1 MRAVSLLQV
10 IYSFFLGLV
19 VVGLVA
25 IGINTFHP
33 QPPWPEYAWEKY
45 PGASPSPEQIAEQEA
60 AMQAARAAQEAWS
73 LNTSIIL
80 LICATVILAVSLWRP
95 AKMAVISN
103 GLLLGGIFTMIYAVG
118 QSLSGSSG
126 QLPRFFV
133 ALAALVLTVGIGY
146 LTFIR
151 RAASAESLPSPE
163 ADAPAADAPAAG
175 AAEVGPLADRVAVLE
190 RRLEA
195 LGRALAD

>member
-1 MRAVSLLQV
+1 MKAVSLLQV

-33 QPPWPEYAWEKY
+33 QPRWPEFPYDKVEG
-45 PGASPSPEQIAEQEA
+45 PLSPEQVAQQ
-60 AMQAARAAQEAWS
+60 QAAQEVAQRAHEAWS

-80 LICATVILAVSLWRP
+80 LVCATLILAVSLWRP
-95 AKMAVISN
+95 HRMAVISN

-118 QSLSGSSG
+118 QSLSSSQG
-126 QLPRFFV
+126 QLARFFV
-133 ALAALVLTVGIGY
+133 ALAALVVTVAIGW

-151 RAASAESLPSPE
+151 RTAAAESLP
-163 ADAPAADAPAAG
+163 AG
-175 AAEVGPLADRVAVLE
+175 GDGASGPLADRVTALE
-190 RRLEA
+190 RRLDA
-195 LGRALAD
+195 LGRALND

>member
-1 MRAVSLLQV
+1 MKAVSLLQV

-33 QPPWPEYAWEKY
+33 RPRWPEFPQDKFPAE
-45 PGASPSPEQIAEQEA
+45 PTPAQIAEQEA
-60 AMQAARAAQEAWS
+60 VMETARIAQEAWS

-80 LICATVILAVSLWRP
+80 LVCATVILAISLWRP
-95 AKMAVISN
+95 RQMAVISN

-118 QSLSGSSG
+118 QSLSSSSG
-126 QLPRFFV
+126 QLSRFFV
-133 ALAALVLTVGIGY
+133 ALAALVVTVGIGY

-151 RAASAESLPSPE
+151 RTALAESLPTE
-163 ADAPAADAPAAG
+163 EGVG
-175 AAEVGPLADRVAVLE
+175 AEGGELAERVNALE

>member
-1 MRAVSLLQV
+1 MKPVSLLQV

-33 QPPWPEYAWEKY
+33 RPGWPEYPLEKPTGGVD
-45 PGASPSPEQIAEQEA
+45 PGELADYQAAER
-60 AMQAARAAQEAWS
+60 AARAAQEAWS
-73 LNTSIIL
+73 LNTGIIL
-80 LICATVILAVSLWRP
+80 LVCATLILAVSLWRP
-95 AKMAVISN
+95 TRMAVISN

-118 QSLSGSSG
+118 QSLTGDAG
-126 QLPRFFV
+126 QLSRFLV
-133 ALAALVLTVGIGY
+133 ALAALLVTVGVGY

-151 RAASAESLPSPE
+151 RTPSAESLPADGEGDGE
-163 ADAPAADAPAAG
+163 ASG
-175 AAEVGPLADRVAVLE
+175 ELASRVAALE

-195 LGRALAD
+195 LGRALAE

>member
-33 QPPWPEYAWEKY
+33 QPPWPEYAWEKD
-45 PGASPSPEQIAEQEA
+45 PGASPTPEQIAEQEA
-60 AMQAARAAQEAWS
+60 AMEAARAAQEAWS

-118 QSLSGSSG
+118 QSLSSSSG

-133 ALAALVLTVGIGY
+133 ALAALALTVGIGY

-151 RAASAESLPSPE
+151 RAASAESLPAPE
-163 ADAPAADAPAAG
+163 ADAPAD

-195 LGRALAD
+195 LGRALAE

>member
-1 MRAVSLLQV
+1 
-10 IYSFFLGLV
+10 
-19 VVGLVA
+19 
-25 IGINTFHP
+25 
-33 QPPWPEYAWEKY
+33 
-45 PGASPSPEQIAEQEA
+45 
-60 AMQAARAAQEAWS
+60 MQAARAAQEAWS

-80 LICATVILAVSLWRP
+80 LICATVILAVLLWRP

-118 QSLSGSSG
+118 QSLSSSSG

-163 ADAPAADAPAAG
+163 ADAPAADA
-175 AAEVGPLADRVAVLE
+175 AEVGPLADRVAVLE

>member
-1 MRAVSLLQV
+1 MKALSLLQV

-33 QPPWPEYAWEKY
+33 QPRWPEMAWDKY
-45 PGASPSPEQIAEQEA
+45 PGAEPTAEQIAQQEA
-60 AMQAARAAQEAWS
+60 ATRAAQAAQEAWS

-80 LICATVILAVSLWRP
+80 LVCATLILLVSLWRP
-95 AKMAVISN
+95 ARMAVISN

-118 QSLSGSSG
+118 QSLATSSG
-126 QLPRFFV
+126 QVTRFFV
-133 ALAALVLTVGIGY
+133 ALAALVVTVGVGY

-151 RAASAESLPSPE
+151 RSAEAESLPS
-163 ADAPAADAPAAG
+163 ATAPADE
-175 AAEVGPLADRVAVLE
+175 AETGELGERLAVLE

-195 LGRALAD
+195 LGRALRE

>member
-1 MRAVSLLQV
+1 MKAVSLLQV

-19 VVGLVA
+19 VLGLVA

-33 QPPWPEYAWEKY
+33 QPRWPESDY
-45 PGASPSPEQIAEQEA
+45 EA
-60 AMQAARAAQEAWS
+60 GRLAQEAWS

-80 LICATVILAVSLWRP
+80 LVCATVILAVSLWRP
-95 AKMAVISN
+95 ARMAVISN

-118 QSLSGSSG
+118 QSLGSG
-126 QLPRFFV
+126 QGQIARFFV
-133 ALAALVLTVGIGY
+133 ALAALLVTVGVGY

-151 RAASAESLPSPE
+151 RTPSAESLPGGDE
-163 ADAPAADAPAAG
+163 GEAG
-175 AAEVGPLADRVAVLE
+175 ASGELGERVAALE

-195 LGRALAD
+195 LGRALAE

>member
-1 MRAVSLLQV
+1 MKAVSLLQV

-33 QPPWPEYAWEKY
+33 QPQWPDGGYETGRLAL
-45 PGASPSPEQIAEQEA
+45 
-60 AMQAARAAQEAWS
+60 EAWS
-73 LNTSIIL
+73 LSTSIIL
-80 LICATVILAVSLWRP
+80 LVCATVVLAVSLWRP
-95 AKMAVISN
+95 AQMAVISN

-118 QSLSGSSG
+118 QSLGSGAG
-126 QLPRFFV
+126 QVARFFV
-133 ALAALVLTVGIGY
+133 ALAALVVTVGVGY

-151 RAASAESLPSPE
+151 RTPSAESLP
-163 ADAPAADAPAAG
+163 AADQGESG
-175 AAEVGPLADRVAVLE
+175 ASGELGERVAALE

-195 LGRALAD
+195 LGRALAE

>member
-1 MRAVSLLQV
+1 MKAVSLLQV

-33 QPPWPEYAWEKY
+33 QPRWPQLPSDKY
-45 PGASPSPEQIAEQEA
+45 GGQPTPEQIAEHEA
-60 AMQAARAAQEAWS
+60 AYESVRLAQEAWS

-80 LICATVILAVSLWRP
+80 LVCATVILAISLWRP
-95 AKMAVISN
+95 ATMAVISN

-118 QSLSGSSG
+118 QSLSTGQG
-126 QLPRFFV
+126 QLSRFLV
-133 ALAALVLTVGIGY
+133 ALAALVVTVGVGY

-151 RAASAESLPSPE
+151 RTPSVESLPADGADEE
-163 ADAPAADAPAAG
+163 AAADADELG
-175 AAEVGPLADRVAVLE
+175 ERISRLE